1 MINHYHSVSIYVGGE
16 RVDLMSAE
24 SINMR
29 MNRILYD
36 PVTLLSTQ
44 AEYSFSFDVPAT
56 PKNRRIFGYADNLA
70 ITARF
75 TRHIACKVYADE
87 TLVFDGTLSLS
98 GYDASAKVFKCN
110 LVSLK
115 IYTIDSIFEDTPL
128 DAIDW
133 YEPYSGATSINAYN
147 ADMGKKVFYPFVAYG
162 VFEKDPFFSDEVA
175 DDYTDARELDK
186 WCRFYPETFPPSLNL
201 VETVRRCF
209 SYKGFELKGDIL
221 GDPVLNNIYMST
233 SLADEQSPLYN
244 LGNPMIG
251 SVDISIQWKNGTP
264 GSSTVTQVEDGIIQP
279 LNYPYYRVYNINTTG
294 GGHTVVSN
302 FDGEY
307 FNFDQIEQFNTMDG
321 NGVVTEN
328 IDSYMYDPDEH
339 CIVIPNDGFYKIELE
354 IDAQLQNYN
363 GNILRG
369 SQQYV
374 DASNSI
380 ATQMVNIPYRLMDNT
395 PFEVQLVR
403 NVLNSEDGATIE
415 LIRGKYNKEYYKG
428 LPYVNGAEQQYR
440 DWNCCYPHEWRN
452 PRYYRNPTT
461 SDAPT
466 AYSNYEM
473 PGSDNTSYSPRSI
486 GAGTRATAGGRTP
499 PPGTL
504 TYMYKSDEPMAYD
517 PVVSPYFIC
526 GFSTMGDGVYSV
538 IKDGRSWYK
547 GDSNRNETLFNNTG
561 YQRLSG
567 NSSSSYQMIDSSL
580 NKNEYI
586 NAPNSYV
593 SITGNRMKG
602 KIYCSVFLNKNDI
615 LTLNMVHRYYDGA
628 GRESGHGGTPYENEY
643 FTTLNARLKIDA
655 FTPRNHEYIRQNELG
670 YYSPTEFDTDLRVSN
685 FLSSGTTMAN
695 FVSNFIRAFNLDF
708 YQEGNSVFINE
719 GKALYTKNKGNL
731 VNIDNRVDAGD
742 AISSSIDWPS
752 AMSVKWSIDTNEYG
766 FWTTVPVEWVN
777 DREWASHGDSGY
789 TEIKIDPYGVEAQ
802 QVDVGWSYDWYD
814 TFNLIAYS
822 GDTETGSTALRIPV
836 IGDYEY
842 LAPGADYGEAMK
854 HDELSKTLRLW
865 FRQPPSE
872 NKVTLTSNEDVY
884 LSLPVNRYEGINLSY
899 KDTEP
904 SLLNYFN
911 ISPAVAGN
919 YVTVS
924 AYLEPDEYLMLK
936 NGAGVRFDDDVYD
949 LVEMTGYD
957 PSGANPTELKMMRR
971 IC

>member
-87 TLVFDGTLSLS
+87 TLIFDGTLSLS
-98 GYDASAKVFKCN
+98 GYDASNKVFKCN

-128 DAIDW
+128 DALDW

-162 VFEKDPFFSDEVA
+162 VFEKDPYFSDEVA

-221 GDPVLNNIYMST
+221 GDPVMNNIYMST
-233 SLADEQSPLYN
+233 SLADDQAPLYN

-251 SVDISIQWKNGTP
+251 SVDISIQWKNGTVS
-264 GSSTVTQVEDGIIQP
+264 GSNVTNKENGIIQS
-279 LNYPYYRVYNINTTG
+279 LNYPYFRVYNIPTSG
-294 GGHTVVSN
+294 GGMAVYN
-302 FDGEY
+302 NIDGEY
-307 FNFDQIEQFNTMDG
+307 FNFEEIEQFNVMDG

-328 IDSYMYDPDEH
+328 FDSYMYDPDEH

-363 GNILRG
+363 GNIVRG
-369 SQQYV
+369 LQQHVDSSQT
-374 DASNSI
+374 I
-380 ATQMVNIPYRLMDNT
+380 AEEMVNIPYRLKDNT
-395 PFEVQLVR
+395 PFEIQLVR

-415 LIRGKYNKEYYKG
+415 LIKGKYNKEYFRG
-428 LPYVNGAEQQYR
+428 LPYSGGSETQYR

-452 PRYYRNPTT
+452 PRYFRNPTT

-466 AYSNYEM
+466 AYSND
-473 PGSDNTSYSPRSI
+473 SF
-486 GAGTRATAGGRTP
+486 GGRADSSSGGRGRVTP
-499 PPGTL
+499 PGVM
-504 TYMYKSDEPMAYD
+504 TYLYKQGEPMAYD

-526 GFSTMGDGVYSV
+526 GFSTMSDGVFSV

-547 GDSNRNETLFNNTG
+547 GDPNRDESLYNSTG
-561 YQRLSG
+561 YQMASG
-567 NSSSSYQMIDSSL
+567 GSNSYQLVDSSL
-580 NKNEYI
+580 NSNEYI

-602 KIYCSVFLNKNDI
+602 KIYCSVFLKRNDI
-615 LTLNMVHRYYDGA
+615 LTLNMVHRYYDA
-628 GRESGHGGTPYENEY
+628 GRESGSGYLPYENEY
-643 FTTLNARLKIDA
+643 FTTLSARLKIDA
-655 FTPRNHEYIRQNELG
+655 FTPRNHEYIRQNGLG
-670 YYSPTEFDTDLRVSN
+670 YYTPTEFDTDLRVSN
-685 FLSSGTTMAN
+685 FLSSGTTMAE
-695 FVSNFIRAFNLDF
+695 FVSNFIKAFNLDF
-708 YQEGNSVFINE
+708 YQEGNSVFING
-719 GKALYTKNKGNL
+719 GKALYTKDKGNL
-731 VNIDNRVDAGD
+731 VNLDDRVDAGD

-752 AMSVKWSIDTNEYG
+752 AMSVRWNIDTDEYG
-766 FWTTVPVEWVN
+766 YWTTVPAEYVN
-777 DREWASHGDSGY
+777 DRDWASHGDSGY
-789 TEIKIDPYGVEAQ
+789 TEIKIDPYGVDTQE
-802 QVDVGWSYDWYD
+802 VEIGWSYDWYD

-836 IGDYEY
+836 IGDYQY

-865 FRQPPSE
+865 FRQEPSE
-872 NKVTLTSNEDVY
+872 SKVTLTSNEDVY
-884 LSLPVNRYEGINLSY
+884 LSLPVNRYEGINISY

-919 YVTVS
+919 YVTVN

-936 NGAGVRFDDDVYD
+936 NGAGIRFDDDVYD

>member
-87 TLVFDGTLSLS
+87 TLIFDGTLSLS
-98 GYDASAKVFKCN
+98 GYDASEKVFKCN

-128 DAIDW
+128 DALDW

-162 VFEKDPFFSDEVA
+162 VFEKDPYFSDEVA

-221 GDPVLNNIYMST
+221 GDPVMNNIYMST
-233 SLADEQSPLYN
+233 SLADNQAPLYN

-251 SVDISIQWKNGTP
+251 SVDISIQWKNGTVS
-264 GSSTVTQVEDGIIQP
+264 GSNVTNKENGIIQS
-279 LNYPYYRVYNINTTG
+279 LNYPYFRVYNIPTSG
-294 GGHTVVSN
+294 GGMAVYN
-302 FDGEY
+302 NIDGEY
-307 FNFDQIEQFNTMDG
+307 FNFEEIEQFNVMDG

-328 IDSYMYDPDEH
+328 FDSYMYDPDEH

-363 GNILRG
+363 GNIVRG
-369 SQQYV
+369 LQQHVDSSQT
-374 DASNSI
+374 I
-380 ATQMVNIPYRLMDNT
+380 AEEMVNIPYRLKDNT
-395 PFEVQLVR
+395 PFEIQLVR

-415 LIRGKYNKEYYKG
+415 LIRGKYNKEYFRG
-428 LPYVNGAEQQYR
+428 LPYSGGSETQYR

-452 PRYYRNPTT
+452 PRYFRNPTT

-466 AYSNYEM
+466 AYSND
-473 PGSDNTSYSPRSI
+473 SF
-486 GAGTRATAGGRTP
+486 GGRADSSSGGRGRTTP
-499 PPGTL
+499 PGVM
-504 TYMYKSDEPMAYD
+504 TYLYKQGEPMAYD

-526 GFSTMGDGVYSV
+526 GFSTMSDGVFSV

-547 GDSNRNETLFNNTG
+547 GDPNRDESLYNSTG
-561 YQRLSG
+561 YQMASG
-567 NSSSSYQMIDSSL
+567 GSNSYQLVDSSL
-580 NKNEYI
+580 NSNEYI

-602 KIYCSVFLNKNDI
+602 KIYCSVFLKRNDI
-615 LTLNMVHRYYDGA
+615 LTLNMVHRYYNA
-628 GRESGHGGTPYENEY
+628 GRESGSGYAPYENEY
-643 FTTLNARLKIDA
+643 FTTLSARLKIDA

-670 YYSPTEFDTDLRVSN
+670 YYTPTEFDTDLRVSN
-685 FLSSGTTMAN
+685 FLSSGTTMAE
-695 FVSNFIRAFNLDF
+695 FVSNFIKAFNLDF
-708 YQEGNSVFINE
+708 YQEGNSVFING
-719 GKALYTKNKGNL
+719 GKALYTKDKGNL
-731 VNIDNRVDAGD
+731 VNLDDRVDAGD

-752 AMSVKWSIDTNEYG
+752 TMSVRWNIDTDEYG
-766 FWTTVPVEWVN
+766 YWTTVPAEYVN
-777 DREWASHGDSGY
+777 DRDWASHGDSGY
-789 TEIKIDPYGVEAQ
+789 TEIKIDPYGVETQ
-802 QVDVGWSYDWYD
+802 EVEVGWSYDWYD

-865 FRQPPSE
+865 FRQEPSE
-872 NKVTLTSNEDVY
+872 SKVTLTSDEDVY

-911 ISPAVAGN
+911 ISPAIAGN
-919 YVTVS
+919 YVTVN

-936 NGAGVRFDDDVYD
+936 NGAGIRFDDDVYD